1 VNRKSKIKL
10 ILVTTTLGL
19 STLFLHFTGYLE
31 ILIQLFTSPDYLEQ
45 TIEPYESY
53 GVFILLG
60 LQILQIV
67 FAPIPGQAIG
77 VTYGV
82 MYGVYWG
89 TFFGMIG
96 TTIGTII
103 PILISKR
110 YGKPIVKSMI
120 GEQKFEK
127 YEELTKSTDVYPFV
141 ILIILPVIP
150 DDAIAYL
157 AGLSSISTRRLII
170 WLAVARFPGM
180 LALTW
185 FGEGLATANY
195 FLMLVLTVLITIVS
209 MWVVW
214 KRKWILEKLSEN

>member
-1 VNRKSKIKL
+1 MKKETKLKL
-10 ILVTTTLGL
+10 IGVTATLAAL
-19 STLFLHFTGYLE
+19 TVISYHTGHLE
-31 ILIQLFTSPDYLEQ
+31 ILIRLFTDPEYLQ
-45 TIEPYESY
+45 AAIEPYERL

-60 LQILQIV
+60 LQILQII

-77 VTYGV
+77 VTYGL

-96 TTIGTII
+96 TTIGTIV
-103 PILISKR
+103 PILISKK
-110 YGKPIVKSMI
+110 YGKPVVKSMI
-120 GEQKFEK
+120 GEEKLKK
-127 YEELTKSTDVYPFV
+127 YEKITESTDVYPFV

-170 WLAVARFPGM
+170 WLAIARFPGM

-195 FLMLVLTVLITIVS
+195 SLMAIITVAVTLVSL
-209 MWVVW
+209 WVIW
-214 KRKWILEKLSEN
+214 KRNWILEELSD